1 MKGITDYILETI
13 ETEYVFS
20 VYQDDILVE
29 YFNEEADA
37 NKRKEE
43 LLKEFPNGNIKVK
56 KEKKSDFEK

>member
-1 MKGITDYILETI
+1 MKNIVDYILEAT
-13 ETEYVFS
+13 ENEYVFS

-29 YFNEEADA
+29 YFNEEEDA

-43 LLKEFPNGNIKVK
+43 LLKDFPNGNIKVK